1 MGKPKYKKH
10 WHDRMV
16 ITVDDYI
23 KAADMP
29 KLSGFIMAAK
39 RGQREAEQEQR
50 GPGFHSSDRAHRNR
64 KMYCRKQKH
73 RHRDEERW

>member
-23 KAADMP
+23 K
-29 KLSGFIMAAK
+29 AAK

-64 KMYCRKQKH
+64 KTYCRKQKH

>member
-23 KAADMP
+23 K
-29 KLSGFIMAAK
+29 AAK